1 MKFYKSDLTKMIL
14 EVLNENEDDL
24 EGKSASSFPFRIF
37 CDMDGVLVDL
47 AGGILAA
54 AKQSSEDPKQRAA
67 VMKIVSSD
75 DVWSS
80 HKGDKK
86 MAPGLKFMYKLLAN
100 NEDFWAT
107 LPAMKDAMQLW
118 SFISRFDPFILSHP
132 WDDDSASGKRIWL
145 AGGSIN
151 PSPEQTK
158 IILTG
163 DKHKYAI
170 NKQTGAPNVL
180 IDDMERYVGPWKAAG
195 GIAIHHTSA
204 DSSIKELKSLMEK
217 YKNG

>member
-1 MKFYKSDLTKMIL
+1 MKVYKSDLAKMIL

-24 EGKSASSFPFRIF
+24 EGKTASSFPFRIF

-54 AKQSSEDPKQRAA
+54 AKQNSEDPRQRAA
-67 VMKIVSSD
+67 VMKIISSD
-75 DVWSS
+75 DVWST
-80 HKGDKK
+80 HKGNKK
-86 MAPGLKFMYKLLAN
+86 LETGLKFMHDLLAE
-100 NEDFWAT
+100 NENFWAG
-107 LPAMKDAMQLW
+107 LPAQKDAMQLW

-132 WDDDSASGKRIWL
+132 WDGDSASGKRIWL

-170 NKQTGAPNVL
+170 NNQTGAPNVL
-180 IDDMERYVGPWKAAG
+180 IDDMERYIGPWKKAG
-195 GIAIHHTSA
+195 GIAIHHVSA
-204 DSSIKELKSLMEK
+204 ESSIRELKSIMEK